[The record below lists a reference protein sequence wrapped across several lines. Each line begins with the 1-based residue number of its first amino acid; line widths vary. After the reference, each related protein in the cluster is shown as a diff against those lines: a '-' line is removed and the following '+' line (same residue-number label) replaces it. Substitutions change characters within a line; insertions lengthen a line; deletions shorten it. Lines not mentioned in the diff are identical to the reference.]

1 MFVAGSVWGSAP
13 TSGEQA
19 VSKEDLKKSMQR
31 VLEKHASGIMGRDLR
46 RLYKEVG
53 NGEGGKGVGGREA
66 DVEDQQSKA
75 IR

>member
-1 MFVAGSVWGSAP
+1 
-13 TSGEQA
+13 
-19 VSKEDLKKSMQR
+19 
-31 VLEKHASGIMGRDLR
+31 MGRDLR